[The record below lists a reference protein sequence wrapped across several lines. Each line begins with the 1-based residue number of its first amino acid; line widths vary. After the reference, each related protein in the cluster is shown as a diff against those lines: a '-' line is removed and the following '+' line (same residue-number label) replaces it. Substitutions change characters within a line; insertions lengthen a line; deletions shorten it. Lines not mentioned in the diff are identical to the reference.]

1 MRIPVSA
8 DYTLQVIETGHPAGR
23 PVLFAHA
30 LGLDLHAWDSVFPL
44 LPNDLRLVAMDM
56 RGHGG
61 SDVPEPPYA
70 MGALIRDAET
80 VCDALEMRDCVI
92 VGNSI
97 GGMIAQ
103 GLAAKRLDLVRG
115 LVLANTAPKIG
126 TRALWAD
133 RIAQVEELGMQGIAD
148 ATLTRWF
155 SAAFLRDGPVDMWRD
170 RLLGCDALGFAG
182 CAAAIAG
189 TDLYSTTGALRLPTL
204 VTAGSEDG
212 STPPDLVRE
221 LAELIPGAEFRLLR
235 GSGHI
240 PAADQPET
248 FAALLTDFLKRI
260 GHV

>member
-8 DYTLQVIETGHPAGR
+8 DYTLQVIETGHTGGR
-23 PVLFAHA
+23 PVLFAHP
-30 LGLDLHAWDSVFPL
+30 LGLDAHVWDSVLPL
-44 LPNDLRLVAMDM
+44 LPRDLRLLAMDM

-61 SDVPEPPYA
+61 SDVPVPPYA
-70 MGALIRDAET
+70 MGALIRDAEA
-80 VCDALEMRDCVI
+80 VCDALELRDCVI

-133 RIAQVEELGMQGIAD
+133 RIAHVEDLGMPGIAE

-155 SAAFLRDGPVDMWRD
+155 SKAFLRDGPVDLWRD
-170 RLLGCDALGFAG
+170 RLLRCDARGYVG

-204 VTAGSEDG
+204 VTAGTEDG

-221 LAELIPGAEFRLLR
+221 LADLIPGAEFRLLR
-235 GSGHI
+235 GSGHV
-240 PAADQPET
+240 PAVDQPEA
-248 FAALLTDFLKRI
+248 FASVLTDFLKRI

>member
-1 MRIPVSA
+1 
-8 DYTLQVIETGHPAGR
+8 
-23 PVLFAHA
+23 
-30 LGLDLHAWDSVFPL
+30 
-44 LPNDLRLVAMDM
+44 MDM

-61 SDVPEPPYA
+61 SDVPVPPYA
-70 MGALIRDAET
+70 MGTLIRDAET
-80 VCDALEMRDCVI
+80 VCDALELRDCVI

-97 GGMIAQ
+97 GGMVAQ

-133 RIAQVEELGMQGIAD
+133 RIAQVEELGMQGFAD

-155 SAAFLRDGPVDMWRD
+155 SKAFLRDGPVDMWRD
-170 RLLGCDALGFAG
+170 RLLGCDARGFAG

-189 TDLYSTTGALRLPTL
+189 TDLYRTTGALRLPTL
-204 VTAGSEDG
+204 VTAGTEDG

-221 LAELIPGAEFRLLR
+221 LADLIPGAEFQLLR
-235 GSGHI
+235 GSGHV
-240 PAADQPET
+240 PAVDQPEA
-248 FAALLTDFLKRI
+248 FAVLLTDFLKRI